1 MFCLVI
7 PKQNLLGNSMGSD
20 SSIIDLSING
30 KNYLCFDSS
39 AKARVIDSS
48 IALMKCREVVVAK
61 NKTIYALIDEY
72 NESRNEIIRYKE
84 IVALQNEK
92 EVLYKEHESR
102 LEKKIK
108 RTKFKGRFFGTI
120 SIIGAGIGGYLIG
133 KQ

>member
-108 RTKFKGRFFGTI
+108 RTKFVYKFSATLG
-120 SIIGAGIGGYLIG
+120 IIGAGIGGYLIG
-133 KQ
+133 KK